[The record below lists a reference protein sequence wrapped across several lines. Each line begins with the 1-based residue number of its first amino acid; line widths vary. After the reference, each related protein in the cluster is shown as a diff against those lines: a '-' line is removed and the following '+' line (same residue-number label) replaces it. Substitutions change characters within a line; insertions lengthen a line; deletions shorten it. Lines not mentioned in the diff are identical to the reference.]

1 MPGRGAR
8 LTARGE
14 QVGGVYL
21 LPGAVARG
29 GSTLVG
35 NAFGAGR
42 PAEARAVAGQV
53 ALLAAAVQALQVG
66 ALWLLRREVGALF
79 TPSAALVARVAD
91 ALEPWGLLFCAVGGV
106 QTCLAGVLEGAA
118 KQRVAAPLVALA
130 YWAVGLPV
138 RRP

>member
-53 ALLAAAVQALQVG
+53 ALLAVVVQALQIG
-66 ALWLLRREVGALF
+66 ALWLLRREVGGLF
-79 TPSAALVARVAD
+79 TPSASEVEDRLSEVDLDATTPVD
-91 ALEPWGLLFCAVGGV
+91 ALILLRE
-106 QTCLAGVLEGAA
+106 LKNL
-118 KQRVAAPLVALA
+118 L
-130 YWAVGLPV
+130 
-138 RRP
+138 